1 MNEFADQ
8 VILCSHCCMDLCCM
22 HCGMDPLDTTLCPSA
37 HSLRII
43 PGNTAI
49 EETVFV
55 MFRVVVKEAEIL

>member
-1 MNEFADQ
+1 
-8 VILCSHCCMDLCCM
+8 MDLCCM